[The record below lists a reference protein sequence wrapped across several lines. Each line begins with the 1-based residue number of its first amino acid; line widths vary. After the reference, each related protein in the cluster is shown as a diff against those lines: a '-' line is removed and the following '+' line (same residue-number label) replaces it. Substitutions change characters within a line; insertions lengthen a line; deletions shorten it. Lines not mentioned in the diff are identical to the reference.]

1 MACGLIMGRFILV
14 ILMIFFVFAAIYDF
28 GRSSNLMAIIEIL
41 IASVLSVGFSI
52 SNLHET
58 LKKLLK
64 DKENDRRTVSNT

>member
-1 MACGLIMGRFILV
+1 MGRFILV

>member
-1 MACGLIMGRFILV
+1 LACGLIMGRFILV